1 MAKTI
6 AVTEQ
11 PSTGLQQLKSQPARL
26 DRVPQGRAQRDAQG
40 DLALARRGA
49 VDHDRRPR
57 HRLHLR
63 RVLLAGGQHHRP
75 GDRGPA
81 APPDHSTKQIRAFPG
96 KASREKQTMRE
107 KGTTM
112 AAEEQNPEEQNPEGE
127 RPETHEQLAPPVNEN
142 FKWYIIHAY
151 SGFERK
157 VRESLESRI
166 TAFGLQ
172 NRIGRI
178 MIPTEPV
185 TELRN
190 GKKYTIERVFLP
202 GYVLVEMELDNDLWH
217 VIKNT
222 PRVTG
227 FLGTGDKPVALSEQE
242 VSSILFRS
250 DAAKDKP
257 SMKVKF
263 EKGEQVRINE
273 GPFAN
278 FTGAVDDVNEDRQ
291 TLKVMVS
298 IFGRSTPVEIE
309 FSKVDKVDRVAL
321 PT

>member
-1 MAKTI
+1 
-6 AVTEQ
+6 
-11 PSTGLQQLKSQPARL
+11 
-26 DRVPQGRAQRDAQG
+26 
-40 DLALARRGA
+40 
-49 VDHDRRPR
+49 
-57 HRLHLR
+57 
-63 RVLLAGGQHHRP
+63 
-75 GDRGPA
+75 
-81 APPDHSTKQIRAFPG
+81 
-96 KASREKQTMRE
+96 MRE
-107 KGTTM
+107 EGTTM
-112 AAEEQNPEEQNPEGE
+112 AAEEQNPEEQNLAASNAGDEAST
-127 RPETHEQLAPPVNEN
+127 ETPGEQLAPPVNEN

-166 TAFGLQ
+166 SAFGLQ
-172 NRIGRI
+172 NKIGRI

-202 GYVLVEMELDNDLWH
+202 GYVLVEMDLDNDLWH

-227 FLGTGDKPVALSEQE
+227 FLGTGDNPVALSEQE
-242 VSSILFRS
+242 VSSIIFRS
-250 DAAKDKP
+250 DSTKDKP
-257 SMKVKF
+257 AMKVKF
-263 EKGEQVRINE
+263 DKGEQVRINE

-278 FTGAVDDVNEDRQ
+278 FTGAVDEVNEDKQ

-309 FSKVDKVDRVAL
+309 FSKVDKV
-321 PT
+321 TE

>member
-1 MAKTI
+1 MT
-6 AVTEQ
+6 
-11 PSTGLQQLKSQPARL
+11 
-26 DRVPQGRAQRDAQG
+26 
-40 DLALARRGA
+40 
-49 VDHDRRPR
+49 
-57 HRLHLR
+57 
-63 RVLLAGGQHHRP
+63 
-75 GDRGPA
+75 
-81 APPDHSTKQIRAFPG
+81 
-96 KASREKQTMRE
+96 REKRTA
-107 KGTTM
+107 M
-112 AAEEQNPEEQNPEGE
+112 AAEEQNPEEQNPAGE
-127 RPETHEQLAPPVNEN
+127 PTEQLAPPVNEN

-166 TAFGLQ
+166 QAFGLQ
-172 NRIGRI
+172 NKIGRI

-202 GYVLVEMELDNDLWH
+202 GYVLVEMDLDNDLWH

-227 FLGTGDKPVALSEQE
+227 FLGTGDNPVALSEQE

-250 DAAKDKP
+250 ETSANKP

-263 EKGEQVRINE
+263 DKGEQVRINE

-278 FTGAVDDVNEDRQ
+278 FTGTVDDVNEDRQ

-309 FSKVDKVDRVAL
+309 FSKVDKVVDE
-321 PT
+321 

>member
-1 MAKTI
+1 MAVDEKI
-6 AVTEQ
+6 PEAQDPGGEQ
-11 PSTGLQQLKSQPARL
+11 PT
-26 DRVPQGRAQRDAQG
+26 
-40 DLALARRGA
+40 
-49 VDHDRRPR
+49 
-57 HRLHLR
+57 
-63 RVLLAGGQHHRP
+63 
-75 GDRGPA
+75 
-81 APPDHSTKQIRAFPG
+81 
-96 KASREKQTMRE
+96 
-107 KGTTM
+107 
-112 AAEEQNPEEQNPEGE
+112 
-127 RPETHEQLAPPVNEN
+127 EQLAPPVNEN

-227 FLGTGDKPVALSEQE
+227 FLGTGDSPVALSEAE

-250 DAAKDKP
+250 ESAKDKP

-278 FTGAVDDVNEDRQ
+278 FNGTVDDVNEDRQ

-309 FSKVDKVDRVAL
+309 FAKVDKMEA
-321 PT
+321 

>member
-1 MAKTI
+1 MAVDEQI
-6 AVTEQ
+6 PEAQDPGGEQ
-11 PSTGLQQLKSQPARL
+11 P
-26 DRVPQGRAQRDAQG
+26 V
-40 DLALARRGA
+40 
-49 VDHDRRPR
+49 
-57 HRLHLR
+57 
-63 RVLLAGGQHHRP
+63 
-75 GDRGPA
+75 
-81 APPDHSTKQIRAFPG
+81 
-96 KASREKQTMRE
+96 
-107 KGTTM
+107 
-112 AAEEQNPEEQNPEGE
+112 
-127 RPETHEQLAPPVNEN
+127 EQLAPPVNEN

-157 VRESLESRI
+157 VRESIESRI

-227 FLGTGDKPVALSEQE
+227 FLGTGDKPVALSEAE

-250 DAAKDKP
+250 ESAKDKP

-278 FTGAVDDVNEDRQ
+278 FNGTVDDVNEDRQ

-309 FSKVDKVDRVAL
+309 FAKVEKMEA
-321 PT
+321 

>member
-1 MAKTI
+1 MQQEGTLPMAVDEQTPE
-6 AVTEQ
+6 AQEPGGEQ
-11 PSTGLQQLKSQPARL
+11 PA
-26 DRVPQGRAQRDAQG
+26 
-40 DLALARRGA
+40 
-49 VDHDRRPR
+49 
-57 HRLHLR
+57 
-63 RVLLAGGQHHRP
+63 
-75 GDRGPA
+75 
-81 APPDHSTKQIRAFPG
+81 
-96 KASREKQTMRE
+96 
-107 KGTTM
+107 
-112 AAEEQNPEEQNPEGE
+112 
-127 RPETHEQLAPPVNEN
+127 EQLPPPVNEN
-142 FKWYIIHAY
+142 YKWYIIHAY

-166 TAFGLQ
+166 QAFGLQ

-227 FLGTGDKPVALSEQE
+227 FLGTGDKPVALTEAE

-250 DAAKDKP
+250 ESAKDKP
-257 SMKVKF
+257 SSKIKF

-278 FTGAVDDVNEDRQ
+278 FNGTVDDVNEDRQ

-309 FSKVDKVDRVAL
+309 FAKVDKMEE
-321 PT
+321 

>member
-1 MAKTI
+1 MAVDEQTPE
-6 AVTEQ
+6 AQDPGGEQ
-11 PSTGLQQLKSQPARL
+11 PA
-26 DRVPQGRAQRDAQG
+26 
-40 DLALARRGA
+40 
-49 VDHDRRPR
+49 
-57 HRLHLR
+57 
-63 RVLLAGGQHHRP
+63 
-75 GDRGPA
+75 
-81 APPDHSTKQIRAFPG
+81 
-96 KASREKQTMRE
+96 
-107 KGTTM
+107 
-112 AAEEQNPEEQNPEGE
+112 
-127 RPETHEQLAPPVNEN
+127 EQLAPPVNEN

-166 TAFGLQ
+166 QAFGLQ

-202 GYVLVEMELDNDLWH
+202 GYVLVEMDLDNDLWH

-227 FLGTGDKPVALSEQE
+227 FLGTGDSPVALSEAE

-257 SMKVKF
+257 AMKIKF

-278 FTGAVDDVNEDRQ
+278 FNGTVDDVNEDRQ

-309 FSKVDKVDRVAL
+309 FAKVDKMEE
-321 PT
+321 

>member
-1 MAKTI
+1 MHM
-6 AVTEQ
+6 
-11 PSTGLQQLKSQPARL
+11 TGEEGIS
-26 DRVPQGRAQRDAQG
+26 
-40 DLALARRGA
+40 
-49 VDHDRRPR
+49 
-57 HRLHLR
+57 
-63 RVLLAGGQHHRP
+63 
-75 GDRGPA
+75 
-81 APPDHSTKQIRAFPG
+81 
-96 KASREKQTMRE
+96 
-107 KGTTM
+107 M
-112 AAEEQNPEEQNPEGE
+112 AAEEMNPEEQNPEE
-127 RPETHEQLAPPVNEN
+127 HLAPPVNES

-166 TAFGLQ
+166 RAFGLE

-202 GYVLVEMELDNDLWH
+202 GYVLVEMDLDNDLWH

-227 FLGTGDKPVALSEQE
+227 FLGTGDSPVALSEQE

-250 DAAKDKP
+250 DVSKDKP
-257 SMKVKF
+257 TLKVKF
-263 EKGEQVRINE
+263 EKGEMVRINE

-278 FTGAVDDVNEDRQ
+278 FNGAVDDVNEDKQ

-309 FSKVDKVDRVAL
+309 FSKVDKVVE
-321 PT
+321 

>member
-1 MAKTI
+1 
-6 AVTEQ
+6 
-11 PSTGLQQLKSQPARL
+11 
-26 DRVPQGRAQRDAQG
+26 
-40 DLALARRGA
+40 
-49 VDHDRRPR
+49 
-57 HRLHLR
+57 
-63 RVLLAGGQHHRP
+63 
-75 GDRGPA
+75 
-81 APPDHSTKQIRAFPG
+81 
-96 KASREKQTMRE
+96 MRE
-107 KGTTM
+107 KGTAM
-112 AAEEQNPEEQNPEGE
+112 AAEEQNPEEQNPQGD
-127 RPETHEQLAPPVNEN
+127 PSAEQLAPPVNEN

-172 NRIGRI
+172 NKIGRI

-190 GKKYTIERVFLP
+190 GKKYTIDRVFLP
-202 GYVLVEMELDNDLWH
+202 GYVLVEMDLDNDLWH

-227 FLGTGDKPVALSEQE
+227 FLGTGDNPVALSEQE

-263 EKGEQVRINE
+263 DKGEQVRINE

-278 FTGAVDDVNEDRQ
+278 FTGAVDDINEDKQ

-309 FSKVDKVDRVAL
+309 FSKVDKV
-321 PT
+321 TE

>member
-1 MAKTI
+1 MY
-6 AVTEQ
+6 E
-11 PSTGLQQLKSQPARL
+11 
-26 DRVPQGRAQRDAQG
+26 
-40 DLALARRGA
+40 
-49 VDHDRRPR
+49 
-57 HRLHLR
+57 
-63 RVLLAGGQHHRP
+63 
-75 GDRGPA
+75 
-81 APPDHSTKQIRAFPG
+81 
-96 KASREKQTMRE
+96 E
-107 KGTTM
+107 GTTM
-112 AAEEQNPEEQNPEGE
+112 AAEEIIPEAASEEHLE
-127 RPETHEQLAPPVNEN
+127 PPVNAN

-166 TAFGLQ
+166 SAFGLQ

-227 FLGTGDKPVALSEQE
+227 FLGTGDSPVALSEQE

-250 DAAKDKP
+250 DVSKDKP
-257 SMKVKF
+257 ATKIKF

-278 FTGAVDDVNEDRQ
+278 FNGAVDDVNEDKQ

-309 FSKVDKVDRVAL
+309 FSKVDKMTDD
-321 PT
+321 

>member
-1 MAKTI
+1 
-6 AVTEQ
+6 
-11 PSTGLQQLKSQPARL
+11 
-26 DRVPQGRAQRDAQG
+26 
-40 DLALARRGA
+40 
-49 VDHDRRPR
+49 
-57 HRLHLR
+57 
-63 RVLLAGGQHHRP
+63 
-75 GDRGPA
+75 
-81 APPDHSTKQIRAFPG
+81 
-96 KASREKQTMRE
+96 
-107 KGTTM
+107 M
-112 AAEEQNPEEQNPEGE
+112 AAENLNPDETRAESNPFYGGDM
-127 RPETHEQLAPPVNEN
+127 PVQDASAPDAPVDPLPADQLEPPVNQN

-166 TAFGLQ
+166 RAFGLE

-190 GKKYTIERVFLP
+190 GKKYTIDRVFLP

-227 FLGTGDKPVALSEQE
+227 FLGTGDNPVALSEQE

-250 DAAKDKP
+250 DAAASKP
-257 SMKVKF
+257 SMKIKF
-263 EKGEQVRINE
+263 GKGEQVRINE

-278 FTGAVDDVNEDRQ
+278 FSGVVDDVNEDRE

-309 FSKVDKVDRVAL
+309 FSKVDKVVD
-321 PT
+321 

>member
-1 MAKTI
+1 MK
-6 AVTEQ
+6 
-11 PSTGLQQLKSQPARL
+11 
-26 DRVPQGRAQRDAQG
+26 
-40 DLALARRGA
+40 
-49 VDHDRRPR
+49 
-57 HRLHLR
+57 
-63 RVLLAGGQHHRP
+63 
-75 GDRGPA
+75 
-81 APPDHSTKQIRAFPG
+81 
-96 KASREKQTMRE
+96 REKD
-107 KGTTM
+107 TTT
-112 AAEEQNPEEQNPEGE
+112 ATENPEEQNPEVLNAAGE
-127 RPETHEQLAPPVNEN
+127 PTEQLAPPVNEN

-172 NRIGRI
+172 NKIGRI

-202 GYVLVEMELDNDLWH
+202 GYVLVEMDLDNDLWH
-217 VIKNT
+217 IIKNT

-227 FLGTGDKPVALSEQE
+227 FLGTGDNPVALSEQE

-263 EKGEQVRINE
+263 DKGEQVRINE

-278 FTGAVDDVNEDRQ
+278 FTGAVDDINEDKQ

-309 FSKVDKVDRVAL
+309 FSKVDKVVDE
-321 PT
+321 